1 MLGGDEGVIREVFY
15 GVGGIVVCIGCVVI
29 GSGYGG

>member
-1 MLGGDEGVIREVFY
+1 MLGGDEGVISEVFY
-15 GVGGIVVCIGCVVI
+15 GVRGIVGGIGRVVI